1 MRMLDQGKTYRAV
14 AFAVGV
20 SVMTLYRWK
29 KAGRCSKCLK
39 DGPHKLSPDHEVAL
53 CEHICQQ
60 RPCIILR
67 QLQSHCKDKFGVNVS
82 VSYLCKMP
90 KRHKI
95 TRKRATKH
103 FQEQDLNK
111 VLTFLQSLPL
121 DEALSL
127 WYMLDECS
135 FTLNNAPSHAYSK
148 SGERAVV
155 TRPGSR
161 GQRLSLILCI
171 GAQGYWKAVWH
182 TGGVKAD
189 AFRAFLEALPG
200 DSTIGMDNASI
211 HHASKSLLAK
221 NLPSVEQTASA
232 RTQKLVYLP
241 PYSPQLNPVEL
252 CFNVLK
258 KKVRQSGVRDFQTL
272 QDLVN
277 TTLQSLNMSTFF
289 KHCWET
295 GLARLVRSRSNPSQ
309 RGRNV
314 MS

>member
-1 MRMLDQGKTYRAV
+1 MLDQGKTCRAV

-29 KAGRCSKCLK
+29 KAGRDPKPLVETRRN
-39 DGPHKLSPDHEVAL
+39 LSPDQEEAL
-53 CEHICQQ
+53 CEHMCQQ

-67 QLQSHCKDKFGVNVS
+67 QLQSHCKDQYGVDVS
-82 VSYLCKMP
+82 VSYLCKML
-90 KRHKI
+90 KRHKV

-111 VLTFLQSLPL
+111 VLMFLQGLPL
-121 DEALSL
+121 EEALSL

-135 FTLNNAPSHAYSK
+135 FTLNNAPAYAYSK

-171 GAQGYWKAVWH
+171 GAQGYWKAAWH

-221 NLPSVEQTASA
+221 NLPSVGQTASA
-232 RTQKLVYLP
+232 RNQKLVYLP

-258 KKVRQSGVRDFQTL
+258 SKVRQSGVRDFQTL
-272 QDLVN
+272 QELIN
-277 TTLQSLNMSTFF
+277 TTLQFLNMSTFF

-295 GLARLVRSRSNPSQ
+295 GSARLVRSRSNSYETGPAS
-309 RGRNV
+309 
-314 MS
+314 